1 MPRLLDQRF
10 LRLKLDMVNKCQLR
24 CIMCHFAHPDFVE
37 SGVQMD
43 RPLLEKVAKETF
55 PISHDVVLSS
65 SAEPLMAT
73 ELPRALELCR
83 EYEVPSFH
91 FSTNAM
97 SMTRSI
103 MEKVIEVQMPLLT
116 ISMDGATK
124 ETFEDVRRPAKWDK
138 FVGKF
143 DLIAEEKA
151 KSSSVFPKLS
161 VTVVLMRRNIREV
174 PDLIRFVAERGVQYV
189 NFAHMG
195 VMGGLGVEDE
205 TLSKDPALSNAKIA
219 EAHAV
224 AKEVGV
230 TLMAPLPFP
239 PDFVAR
245 AAGEDVASS
254 DEGGGKALV
263 KEGHGSFSVDEFLN
277 HKNLEFNLK
286 VTPRKGHRRP
296 CYFPWRYLHVN
307 PDGTVFP
314 CGHWFEFTTFGDFK
328 TQNFRE
334 IWTGP
339 QFRELRRQLRTLELR
354 KTCANCSVSGM
365 GRPDVLASFSRREKL
380 RV

>member
-1 MPRLLDQRF
+1 MPRLKDSRF

-24 CIMCHFAHPDFVE
+24 CVMCHFAHPEFVE
-37 SGVQMD
+37 SGIQMD
-43 RPLLEKVAKETF
+43 RELLEKVARETF
-55 PISHDVVLSS
+55 PKAYDVVLSS
-65 SAEPLMAT
+65 SAEPLMAK
-73 ELPRALELCR
+73 ELPRALELCC
-83 EYEVPSFH
+83 EHEVPYFH

-97 SMTRSI
+97 SMTRAI
-103 MEKVIEVQMPLLT
+103 MERVIDVQMPLLT

-124 ETFEDVRRPAKWDK
+124 QTFEDVRRPAKWEK

-151 KSSSVFPKLS
+151 KSSSEFPRLS
-161 VTVVLMRRNIREV
+161 VTCVLMRKNIEEA
-174 PDLIRFVAERGVQYV
+174 PELIRFVAERGVQYV
-189 NFAHMG
+189 NFVHMG

-205 TLSKDPALSNAKIA
+205 TLSKYPELSNRKIA

-224 AKEVGV
+224 AKEVGI

-239 PDFVAR
+239 AEFVAR
-245 AAGEDVASS
+245 AQGEDVAAS
-254 DEGGGKALV
+254 DEGGGTALV
-263 KEGHGSFSVDEFLN
+263 KDKDETFSVDDFLD
-277 HKNLEFNLK
+277 HKNKEFNLL

-334 IWTGP
+334 IWLGEP
-339 QFRELRRQLRTLELR
+339 LQELRTQLRTLQLR

-380 RV
+380 HV